1 MPESKAWMKGAGTL
15 GLGDGHWKARLRGRV
30 SESEVWSVHDM
41 SILTGHDCL
50 DSPPVQGGYCCFL
63 HHEGCWMSLS
73 ASTLAGWLPDH
84 CHCYHPF
91 PRHVDHIGYRSAFF
105 WKC

>member
-50 DSPPVQGGYCCFL
+50 DSSPV
-63 HHEGCWMSLS
+63 
-73 ASTLAGWLPDH
+73 
-84 CHCYHPF
+84 
-91 PRHVDHIGYRSAFF
+91 
-105 WKC
+105 

>member
-41 SILTGHDCL
+41 SILTHWSRLFGFTSCPGRL
-50 DSPPVQGGYCCFL
+50 L
-63 HHEGCWMSLS
+63 LLS
-73 ASTLAGWLPDH
+73 AP
-84 CHCYHPF
+84 
-91 PRHVDHIGYRSAFF
+91 
-105 WKC
+105 